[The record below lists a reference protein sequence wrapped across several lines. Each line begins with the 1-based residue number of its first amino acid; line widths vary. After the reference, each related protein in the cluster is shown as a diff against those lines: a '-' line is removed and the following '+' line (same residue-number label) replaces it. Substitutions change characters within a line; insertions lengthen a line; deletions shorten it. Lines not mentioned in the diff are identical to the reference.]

1 LSIIYA
7 KVLLFNGPCKRS
19 RAADSPG
26 AKLSLTF
33 NGFAR
38 YEALAVGSS
47 RGFEPVGEEN
57 PLAAQ

>member
-7 KVLLFNGPCKRS
+7 KVLLFDGPCKRS
-19 RAADSPG
+19 RNADSPG
-26 AKLSLTF
+26 AKLF

-47 RGFEPVGEEN
+47 RGFEPVRDEN